1 MPLKIADVFERDVT
15 RDIPPVV
22 YFHEQSGE
30 KLAEEVGE
38 YIVTGGYP
46 EKDPRHVQYGI
57 HEQFV
62 RLLNAIARELKK
74 KPGPELPASWISGF
88 YGSGKS
94 SFAKLLGLA
103 LDGRVLPDGRKLA
116 DALLARDESPNRQEL
131 AAAWEALTNG
141 LDPIA
146 VVFDIG
152 GEANDG
158 EHIHAT
164 VQRMI
169 QRRLGYSRDPMVAHA
184 ELTLQLDGQWESF
197 LSAARSVLGGE
208 WSAFRDTHRA
218 NDHFS
223 HVMHALEP
231 NRYPEPTSWLDTR
244 AGTSFHQGLGAA
256 ETVRSIEAIME
267 RWAKGRTLFVVVDEV
282 SQYVHQNDDRM
293 LKLQSFVSELGQRM
307 KGRVWLLATGQQKLE
322 DTSASNA
329 LGKLKDRFP
338 GSLRVHLATTNIR
351 DVVHRR
357 LLKKHRDREAAVRE
371 LFALH
376 GAQLKLYGFECHEL
390 TEENFVEVYP
400 MLPGHVDLLMEITTA
415 LRVKSS
421 RTQGD
426 DYAIRGLLQ
435 LLGEL
440 FREKKLADRELGD
453 LVTVDLIYDV
463 QYSALDSALQTTMN
477 RLLAHP
483 EVASDPWA
491 VRATKAVALLELNHE
506 QRAVSEELV
515 ASCLYPKLGAANP
528 LNEVKPALAKL
539 RALNLVG
546 YSEKEGYKIQSSA
559 GQEWQREREEVG
571 ASADD
576 RSEIV
581 REKLRELMKDPERP
595 RLKGRV
601 FYWSALYSDDRQY
614 KDDRL
619 LYTADE
625 ASVTLDF
632 RFVTAKKDRA
642 PDEWMKKSATTPLDD
657 RVLWVAGDEELSEVL
672 RDLRRSR
679 HMVKRYETRGQ
690 SLSSEKKRL
699 LLEERDRCDDLE
711 GNARDAVE
719 RAFVEGDVYFRGQHQ
734 PAREVGPTFG
744 TIMSRVGT
752 ARLPQLYTQHTDVA
766 ITDKELEQLLAP
778 MLSGVSQK
786 FLDKGLGLLTQDG
799 SQYLPTCQ
807 GTVPAAILAY
817 VEKNDGTAG
826 NVLLQDFARPPYGFP
841 SDVVRACL
849 LALVR
854 ARKVKL
860 RTEDGAT
867 LTSVADPNARETFL
881 QITRLK
887 RCDIFPNKDTSITQR
902 DLIAMRRFFSE
913 RLGDDVD
920 PSPEALANAVFRHF
934 PPLRERLRT
943 LEERFGR
950 LPGRPSPEE
959 PLQKLA
965 RGLEACRRARE
976 VDAIVN
982 ALKAELS
989 ALNEGVQL
997 MDRLMTDLSDEAIR
1011 AVRSA
1016 ADVREF
1022 QLQQLAREGSVGP
1035 VTEDG
1040 KALEAHLNARRP
1052 WVDLGAVAGAIE
1064 HIREHYRTRRQQLLE
1079 EQEDR
1084 AEQERARL
1092 RRSPGFEKLTPDEV
1106 HEVFRPI
1113 GRALTQTTA
1122 DDVAPG
1128 LTELRVEFLDRLNRA
1143 AEEAENRLDELIEA
1157 KDQKPVVNVELN
1169 LRGREI
1175 SRPEELEAVIDEL
1188 RERVGAQLALGKKVR
1203 LR

>member
-1 MPLKIADVFERDVT
+1 MSLKIADVFERDVT

-62 RLLNAIARELKK
+62 RLLNAISRELTK

-103 LDGRVLPDGRKLA
+103 LDGRALPDGRKLS
-116 DALLARDESPNRQEL
+116 DALLARDESPNRREL
-131 AAAWEALTNG
+131 ADAWEKLTNG

-164 VQRMI
+164 VHRMI
-169 QRRLGYSRDPMVAHA
+169 QRRLGYSRNSLVASA
-184 ELTLQLDGQWESF
+184 ELALQLDGQWEGF
-197 LSAARSVLGGE
+197 LNAAKTVLGGD
-208 WSAFRDTHRA
+208 WSKFRDQHRA
-218 NDHFS
+218 DDHFS

-231 NRYPEPTSWLDTR
+231 ARYPEPMSWLDTR
-244 AGTSFHQGLGAA
+244 AGTSFHQGLGVS
-256 ETVRSIEAIME
+256 ETARSIEAMVE

-282 SQYVHQNDDRM
+282 SQYVHQNEDRM
-293 LKLQSFVSELGQRM
+293 LKLQSFVSELGQRL

-322 DTSASNA
+322 DASTTNA

-338 GSLRVHLATTNIR
+338 ASLRVHLATTNIR

-357 LLKKHRDREAAVRE
+357 LLKKHRDREPALRE
-371 LFALH
+371 LFARH
-376 GAQLKLYGFECHEL
+376 GAQLKLYGFDCTDL

-440 FREKKLADRELGD
+440 FREQKLADRELGE
-453 LVTVDLIYDV
+453 LVTLDQIYDV
-463 QYSALDSALQTTMN
+463 QYSALDSTLQSTMN

-483 EVASDPWA
+483 EVASDKWA
-491 VRATKAVALLELNHE
+491 QRVARAVALLELNYE
-506 QRAVSEELV
+506 KRSVSEELV
-515 ASCLYPKLGAANP
+515 ASCLYPSVGAANP
-528 LNEVKPALAKL
+528 LNEVKPALEKL
-539 RALNLVG
+539 RTLNLVG

-571 ASADD
+571 ASVDE
-576 RSEIV
+576 RSKLV
-581 REKLRELMKDPERP
+581 REKLSELMKDPERP
-595 RLKGRV
+595 KLKSRV
-601 FYWSALYSDDRQY
+601 FYWSAVFSDGRQY
-614 KDDRL
+614 DKDRL
-619 LYTADE
+619 LHTADE
-625 ASVTLDF
+625 ASVMLDF
-632 RFVTAKKDRA
+632 RFVTTKKDRS
-642 PDEWMKKSATTPLDD
+642 PDAWMKFSAAPPHDE
-657 RVLWVAGDEELSEVL
+657 RIVWVAGDDDLGDVLKEL
-672 RDLRRSR
+672 RQSR
-679 HMVKRYETRGQ
+679 HMVERYETRQQ

-699 LLEERDRCDDLE
+699 LIAERDRCETLE
-711 GNARDAVE
+711 GKARDAVE
-719 RAFVEGDVYFRGQHQ
+719 RAFVEGDLYFRGQHQ
-734 PAREVGPTFG
+734 PAKEVGQTFG
-744 TIMSRVGT
+744 TVMSRVGT
-752 ARLPQLYTQHTDVA
+752 ARLPQLYPHHTDVA
-766 ITDKELEQLLAP
+766 VTDKELEQLLAP
-778 MLSGVSQK
+778 TLSGVSQK
-786 FLDKGLGLLTQDG
+786 FLDKGLGLLSQDG
-799 SQYLPTCQ
+799 GQYLPTCQ

-841 SDVVRACL
+841 SDVMRACL
-849 LALVR
+849 VALVR

-867 LTSVADPNARETFL
+867 ITSVADPNARETFL

-887 RCDIFPNKDTSITQR
+887 RCEIFPNKDASITQR
-902 DLIAMRRFFSE
+902 DLISMRRFFE
-913 RLGDDVD
+913 LIGEDVN
-920 PSPEALANAVFRHF
+920 PSPEALADAVFRHF
-934 PPLRERLRT
+934 LPLRERLRT
-943 LEERFGR
+943 LEERFNK

-965 RGLEACRRARE
+965 RALEVCRRARE

-982 ALKAELS
+982 ALKAELP
-989 ALNEGVQL
+989 ALSEGVQL
-997 MDRLMTDLSDEAIR
+997 LDRMLTDLSDEAVQ
-1011 AVRSA
+1011 AVRQA
-1016 ADVREF
+1016 ANVRDH
-1022 QLQQLAREGSVGP
+1022 QLAQLTRDGTVGP
-1035 VTEDG
+1035 VAQDG
-1040 KALEAHLNARRP
+1040 QTLEAQLNARRP
-1052 WVDLGAVAGAIE
+1052 WIGLSTVDEATE
-1064 HIREHYRTRRQQLLE
+1064 RIRSHYRTRRQKLLE
-1079 EQEDR
+1079 DQENG
-1084 AEQERARL
+1084 AEQVRAKL

-1113 GRALTQTTA
+1113 GRALTQTSA
-1122 DDVAPG
+1122 EDVAPT

-1143 AEEAENRLDELIEA
+1143 AEEAETRLDELVEQ
-1157 KDQKPVVNVELN
+1157 KDQTPVVNVELN

-1175 SRPEELEAVIDEL
+1175 SRPEELETVIGEL
-1188 RERVGAQLALGKKVR
+1188 RERVGAQLALGNKVR